1 MDEINS
7 KVFYDMVIRVRGH
20 SRIYLRYFL
29 DVRALPLW

>member
-20 SRIYLRYFL
+20 RDLSEKIEINRIFM
-29 DVRALPLW
+29 